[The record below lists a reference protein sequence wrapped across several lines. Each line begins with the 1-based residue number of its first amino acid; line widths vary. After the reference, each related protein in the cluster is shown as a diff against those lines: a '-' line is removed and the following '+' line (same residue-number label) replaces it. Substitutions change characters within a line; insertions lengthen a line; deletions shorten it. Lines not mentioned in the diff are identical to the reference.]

1 MILSPH
7 IDRSSGEDKDISFVC
22 IKKRSPSESR
32 SSSMGSPKDR
42 IEWPATGSH
51 PGKPTSSPSFNLADE
66 AEQFAQAIYAGLNIP
81 PHLLSMEARLR
92 MMGLPSLEE
101 LFEDEWDGPIYEK

>member
-1 MILSPH
+1 
-7 IDRSSGEDKDISFVC
+7 
-22 IKKRSPSESR
+22 
-32 SSSMGSPKDR
+32 MGSPKDR